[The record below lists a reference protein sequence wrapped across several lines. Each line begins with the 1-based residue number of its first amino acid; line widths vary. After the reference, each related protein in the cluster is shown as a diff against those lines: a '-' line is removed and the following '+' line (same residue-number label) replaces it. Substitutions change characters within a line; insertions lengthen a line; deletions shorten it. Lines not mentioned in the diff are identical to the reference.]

1 VTRDNQ
7 RPVLIQRRSDRDLA
21 YMRLK
26 QLMDMPLDAPIQLAT
41 DLGDDT
47 IGAASAQFTGLQTNG
62 DTATAA
68 RAPVRQA
75 AEAVTV
81 QENFT
86 RIARAQRYPGV
97 SLTSQFGRVAYP
109 SGGIPSWSEFRSNWT
124 VGLSMQVPL
133 VTGGRIRG
141 DEMVAAANLADARA
155 RLEQTRELA
164 ALDTRSALERL
175 QAAEASWRSSAG
187 TVQQATRAYT
197 IAELRYKEGISTQ
210 IEVADSR
217 ILLQQAQA
225 NRAQAARDL
234 QIARVRLALLP
245 DLPLGTAGSGAAAA
259 GQSGSSAVQPQQQQ
273 PQPRQQAPAQRG
285 GTVTSTQ
292 ASTVG
297 TP

>member
-1 VTRDNQ
+1 
-7 RPVLIQRRSDRDLA
+7 LIQRRSDRDLA

-26 QLMDMPLDAPIQLAT
+26 QLLDMPLDMPIQLAT
-41 DLGDDT
+41 DLGEDA
-47 IGAASAQFTGLQTNG
+47 IEAATAQFTGLQTTG
-62 DTATAA
+62 DTVTAA

-75 AEAVTV
+75 VEAVTM
-81 QENFT
+81 QENLA

-124 VGLSMQVPL
+124 VGLSLQLPL
-133 VTGGRIRG
+133 FTGGRIRG
-141 DEMVAAANLADARA
+141 DEMVAEANLTDARA

-187 TVQQATRAYT
+187 TVQQANRAYT
-197 IAELRYKEGISTQ
+197 IAELRYREGISTQ
-210 IEVADSR
+210 VEVADSR

-259 GQSGSSAVQPQQQQ
+259 GQSGSSAAQQQQ
-273 PQPRQQAPAQRG
+273 QQTQPRQQAPAQRG